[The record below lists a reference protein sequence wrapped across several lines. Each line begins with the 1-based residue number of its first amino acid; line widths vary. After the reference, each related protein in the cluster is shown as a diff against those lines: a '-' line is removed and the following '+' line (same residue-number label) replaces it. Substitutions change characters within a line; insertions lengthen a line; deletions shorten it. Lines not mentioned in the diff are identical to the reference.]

1 MTEIARVHIR
11 DETFIVEARK
21 KVQAVARDLKFD
33 SMRTARLA
41 ICASE
46 LSRYIYHYQ
55 EPVLIMGL
63 ERKDQDFFLKLV
75 FKCKKGKSKTS
86 PLGFKIEKFFDDFR
100 VSYTAE
106 GFEVLEGYKYIEDP
120 DFKLTQ
126 EFIHTEKEKILRLSK
141 SEELIALID
150 QVKAEKVRVEELNE
164 ELKKLDQ
171 LKADF
176 ISTVSH
182 ELRTPLSITKEGVSL
197 VLDKVCGE
205 INQKQEKI
213 LITIKDNI
221 GRLTRIINDI
231 LDISK
236 MEAGMVEIKKELIN
250 LTSLI
255 KKSISSF
262 AFKAREKGLEIRV
275 DLPEREVGLYVD
287 GDKIIEIFTNLLSN
301 ALKFTEKGYVEIS
314 LQEKE
319 NEVVCSVSDTGVG
332 ISQENLHR
340 VFNKFQQFGRVDGSG
355 EKGTGLGLSIVK
367 GIVEMHKGKIWVE
380 SELGKGTKFSFT
392 LPKYTPETF
401 LKEYV
406 STGIKEALKKNS
418 KISLIVVSI
427 LEFDKLKQELTPERL
442 NLILKDIEMELEH
455 TLRLERDVVVK
466 GTEEIDILL
475 ADCSKEDVLKV
486 KNRLAQILGDYFVR
500 QNLSDKIKLHFGFST
515 YPDEAKNDE
524 ELIKKAK
531 EA

>member
-1 MTEIARVHIR
+1 MTEIERIHIR
-11 DETFIVEARK
+11 DETLIVEARK

-33 SMRTARLA
+33 SIRTARLA

-46 LSRYIYHYQ
+46 LSRYIYHYK
-55 EPVLIMGL
+55 EPVLIVGL
-63 ERKDQDFFLKLV
+63 ERKDQGFFLKLV
-75 FKCKKGKSKTS
+75 FKCKKEKSKTS

-120 DFKLTQ
+120 EFKLTK
-126 EFIHTEKEKILRLSK
+126 EFIHTEKEKILLLSK
-141 SEELIALID
+141 SEELVALID
-150 QVKAEKVRVEELNE
+150 QVKAEKVRVEELKR
-164 ELKKLDQ
+164 LGK

-182 ELRTPLSITKEGVSL
+182 ELRTPLSTTKEGISL

-205 INQKQEKI
+205 INRKQEKI
-213 LITIKDNI
+213 LITAKDNI
-221 GRLTRIINDI
+221 DRLARIINDI

-236 MEAGMVEIKKELIN
+236 IEAGRVELKRELIN

-255 KKSISSF
+255 EESISSF

-275 DLPEREVGLYVD
+275 DLPEREVKLYID
-287 GDKIIEIFTNLLSN
+287 GDKIIEVFTNLLTN

-314 LQEKE
+314 LQENK
-319 NEVVCSVSDTGVG
+319 NKVVCSVSDTGIG
-332 ISQENLHR
+332 ISQEDLNR
-340 VFNKFQQFGRVDGSG
+340 VFNKFQQFGRVAGSG

-367 GIVEMHKGKIWVE
+367 GIVEIHKGKIWVE

-401 LKEYV
+401 LKEYI
-406 STGIKEALKKNS
+406 SAGIKGALEKNS

-427 LEFDKLKQELTPERL
+427 LEFDKLKKELTPEKL
-442 NLILKDIEMELEH
+442 NLILKDIEMELKY
-455 TLRLERDVVVK
+455 TLHLERDVVVK

-475 ADCSKEDVLKV
+475 GNCSKEDVLKV
-486 KNRLAQILGDYFVR
+486 KNRLAKILGDYFVR